1 MIDYLLYKSCLIFM
15 VYIILQRGNFIRAFS
30 LHNSSVIHFKIRSS
44 RALFQKIIMMFFK
57 FFRKKLFFTMLILM
71 FLPPNANPLG
81 FVRHDPTSL
90 PLQNCEDSFFARAYL
105 KCLRHLPVKMLQ
117 KFQFPS
123 KNILEK
129 FIVFKTLLIS

>member
-1 MIDYLLYKSCLIFM
+1 MC
-15 VYIILQRGNFIRAFS
+15 VFS
-30 LHNSSVIHFKIRSS
+30 LWFKCNALKIRSS
-44 RALFQKIIMMFFK
+44 RALLQKIIVVFFK
-57 FFRKKLFFTMLILM
+57 FLMKSSFFTMWILM

-81 FVRHDPTSL
+81 CVRHSPTSL

-105 KCLRHLPVKMLQ
+105 KCLRHLPAKMLQ

-129 FIVFKTLLIS
+129 FIVFKTLLISWVLRDTSANKNNKFNGGWNLESY